1 MEYIFI
7 AAVSLLLGFMTG
19 FFLLSLLVKNNDQ
32 EEEHKQD
39 LLLLKLKIEKLEL
52 ENQCLRNELKII
64 KKNKNYD

>member
-7 AAVSLLLGFMTG
+7 AAVSLLLGFMAG

-64 KKNKNYD
+64 KKHKNYD